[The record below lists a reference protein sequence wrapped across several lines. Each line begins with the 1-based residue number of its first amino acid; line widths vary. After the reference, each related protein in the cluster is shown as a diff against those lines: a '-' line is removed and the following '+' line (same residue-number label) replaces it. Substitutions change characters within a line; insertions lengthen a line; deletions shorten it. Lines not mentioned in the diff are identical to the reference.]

1 MWIWLQDNHGAVSA
15 IANMATLVVW
25 TLYFQLLLGNYRD
38 RIRPK
43 ILINQGAGHSLR
55 SHCLIA
61 NMSAEPIYVE
71 AVITDAGYRSGSDK
85 AFRRSR
91 CSLSDLDLEV
101 SDQGDRRPQWLQG
114 PLDSSELIDI
124 GTYQQLIDRT
134 MTQGET
140 ADTIDE
146 LTVTIVATYTA
157 RDRPV
162 AARRSFD
169 VRRSRHGTRLEPR
182 IHAGNALMF
191 EPLARGNFRMRMTVH
206 PAQPRQRRRQASHG

>member
-1 MWIWLQDNHGAVSA
+1 MAASTTAVEFWRTA
-15 IANMATLVVW
+15 KFA
-25 TLYFQLLLGNYRD
+25 GD
-38 RIRPK
+38 HD
-43 ILINQGAGHSLR
+43 QGFVQQIFA
-55 SHCLIA
+55 
-61 NMSAEPIYVE
+61 
-71 AVITDAGYRSGSDK
+71 
-85 AFRRSR
+85 
-91 CSLSDLDLEV
+91 LEV

-182 IHAGNALMF
+182 TYTAEQIRSRAALRSIRAYMQ
-191 EPLARGNFRMRMTVH
+191 ET
-206 PAQPRQRRRQASHG
+206 Q

>member
-91 CSLSDLDLEV
+91 CSISDLDLEV

-182 IHAGNALMF
+182 TYTAEQIRSRAALRSIRAYMQ
-191 EPLARGNFRMRMTVH
+191 ET
-206 PAQPRQRRRQASHG
+206 Q